1 MIFFLAIKD
10 FLKNFTGLTLRDRFF
25 QIVFSTALGINL
37 VIWILFYFTFYPLRT
52 LGDLV
57 PLHYNIYF
65 GIDLVG
71 KWYEIF
77 TIPFV
82 GFFFILIDFI
92 LSCFF
97 YLREKIIGYF
107 LGVTVLFSQIL
118 LAIAA
123 IMIILINR

>member
-1 MIFFLAIKD
+1 MAFFITIKD

-25 QIVFSTALGINL
+25 QIIFITAVGINL
-37 VIWILFYFTFYPLRT
+37 FIWILLYFTFYPLRAF
-52 LGDLV
+52 GDLV
-57 PLHYNIYF
+57 PLHYNVYF

-71 KWYEIF
+71 RWYKIF

-82 GFFFILIDFI
+82 GFFFILINFI

-97 YLREKIIGYF
+97 YLREKMIGYF

-123 IMIILINR
+123 AMIILINR